1 MSKKSKEKL
10 LDQLV
15 QKSRE
20 AFIMGLEV
28 FNKPTLKYRVEG
40 FAFFVCN
47 AWELMLKAEMVQRF
61 GEDSIYYKD
70 NPERT
75 ISLSDA
81 IKRVFTNDKDPLRRN
96 LEKIVDLRNTGTHF
110 ITEEYGIIYAPLFQA
125 CVINFRNKMN
135 EFHSV
140 DVADVVP
147 ENFLTLSVNIGD
159 FSNESVRAKYSAEL
173 AEKLITFRNDLAIL
187 EKEENN
193 PRFSISIEQK
203 FYITK
208 KKESADFTVAIDN
221 TSTNKVKKIRELRDP
236 SNTHNFSFGNVV
248 KSVNKRLEN
257 DGIAFAF
264 TKPNGE
270 VRTSFTTNDLVLFVN
285 FYNIKGDDTYSY
297 AHKTDGRTTGHT
309 YAPALVDFI
318 VAQIKKDP
326 TGVIDALKVKSKLE

>member
-1 MSKKSKEKL
+1 MSKKSKAKL
-10 LDQLV
+10 VEQLV
-15 QKSRE
+15 LKSRE

-40 FAFFVCN
+40 FAFFICN
-47 AWELMLKAEMVQRF
+47 AWELMLKAEMIQRF

-81 IKRVFTNDKDPLRRN
+81 IKKIFTNDKDPLRKN

-110 ITEEYGIIYAPLFQA
+110 ITEEYGVIYAPLFQA

-135 EFHSV
+135 EFHKV
-140 DVADVVP
+140 DIADSIP
-147 ENFLTLSVNIGD
+147 ESFLTLSVNIGD
-159 FSNESVRAKYSAEL
+159 FTDDTVRAKYTPEL
-173 AEKLITFRNDLAIL
+173 AEKLITYRNDLALL

-193 PRFSISIEQK
+193 PKFSISIEQK

-208 KKESADFTVAIDN
+208 KKGSADFVIAIDGKSN
-221 TSTNKVKKIRELRDP
+221 NKVKTIRELKDP

-248 KSVNKRLEN
+248 KTVNTRLAS
-257 DGIAFAF
+257 DGIAFAY
-264 TKPNGE
+264 TSPNNQ
-270 VRTSFTTNDLVLFVN
+270 VRTSFNRSDLTLFIN
-285 FYNIKGDDTYSY
+285 FYSLKGNETYSY
-297 AHKTDGRTTGHT
+297 AHKTDGKITGHT

-318 VAQIKKDP
+318 LDQIKKDP
-326 TGVIDALKVKSKLE
+326 SGVIEALRTKEKSR